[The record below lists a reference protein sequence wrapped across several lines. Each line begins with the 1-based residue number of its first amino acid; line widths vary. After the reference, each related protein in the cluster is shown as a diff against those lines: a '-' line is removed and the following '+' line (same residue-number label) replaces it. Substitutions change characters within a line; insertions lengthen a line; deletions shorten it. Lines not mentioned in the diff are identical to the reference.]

1 MGIKDLHF
9 HDLRHET
16 GSRVVDSEP
25 VEERQ
30 PSCNDVAP
38 SEKQVTVN

>member
-9 HDLRHET
+9 HDLRPEA

-30 PSCNDVAP
+30 PLCNEETSQAR
-38 SEKQVTVN
+38 QVTLN